1 MDVYLLVGNP
11 RTRKSSLIRCLSGCF
26 NRNVRDIQL
35 LSGRAP
41 IRLYARAGSAQRPRR
56 RNTFGVCRRCSLSK
70 RLSLLEGVPSLPGR
84 ASGLAHEPPVV
95 ARTQCSLTK

>member
-35 LSGRAP
+35 LSGRGPLPRVA
-41 IRLYARAGSAQRPRR
+41 AAGA
-56 RNTFGVCRRCSLSK
+56 G
-70 RLSLLEGVPSLPGR
+70 PG
-84 ASGLAHEPPVV
+84 
-95 ARTQCSLTK
+95 